1 MNEVISRLA
10 TRAAGCC
17 MFECLCGKLG
27 ATLRY
32 FDVIFVACLSVFLA
46 EVVCMFMRLYV

>member
-17 MFECLCGKLG
+17 MFVRLCGKLG

-32 FDVIFVACLSVFLA
+32 LMLFLLR
-46 EVVCMFMRLYV
+46 V